1 MATERGQAGIE
12 LVALVPCLLLL
23 VVVLAQGCV
32 LALCAIAAERA
43 ASAGARAAARGAPP
57 GAAVRAALPGTLARG
72 ARVRVGSRRRGRG
85 HARGAARC
93 CPLPGLS
100 VGASER

>member
-1 MATERGQAGIE
+1 MAMERGQAGIE
-12 LVALVPCLLLL
+12 LVALVPCLLLV

-57 GAAVRAALPGTLARG
+57 GAAVRSALPGTLARG
-72 ARVRVGSRRRGRG
+72 ARVRV
-85 HARGAARC
+85 AANGAVAVTLAVPRLL
-93 CPLPGLS
+93 PLPSLS